1 MKIISIVN
9 QKGGVGKTTTAI
21 NLSAHL
27 AKSQKVLLIDLDSQ
41 GNATSGLGFIRSD
54 INFSSFDFFQTNLD
68 NNHQLY
74 LKTNVA
80 KLYLTPSSLDLV
92 NLDLNLSYVDKREYL
107 LKNSLMKI
115 ESNFDLIIFDC
126 PPSLG
131 LITINA
137 LTASNYVLIP
147 VQAEYYA
154 LEGLTQLLQT
164 IASVQ
169 NNFNA
174 DLDILGVILTMYD
187 KRTTLA
193 KDVKN
198 EIKTFFDKKLFKTV
212 IPRNIRL
219 AEAPSHGL
227 TIEQYDRWSRGA
239 KAYRNLTKELMA
251 IIDS

>member
-1 MKIISIVN
+1 MKIVSIVN

-21 NLSAHL
+21 NLSAQL
-27 AKSQKVLLIDLDSQ
+27 AKNWKVLLIDLDSQ
-41 GNATSGLGFIRSD
+41 GNATSGLGFDRTQ
-54 INFSSFDFFQTNLD
+54 INFSSFNFFETNLES
-68 NNHQLY
+68 NNELY

-80 KLYLTPSSLDLV
+80 KLFLTPSSLDLV
-92 NLDLNLSYVDKREYL
+92 NLDLNLSNVDNREYL
-107 LKNSLMKI
+107 LKNSLMKF

-137 LTASNYVLIP
+137 LSASNYVLIP

-169 NNFNA
+169 NSFNS
-174 DLDILGVILTMYD
+174 DLDILGVVLTMYD

-193 KDVKN
+193 NDVKN
-198 EIKTFFDKKLFKTV
+198 EVKNFFNNKLLKTV

-227 TIEQYDRWSRGA
+227 TIEQYDHWSRGA
-239 KAYRNLTKELMA
+239 KAYRNLAKELTAM
-251 IIDS
+251 INN